1 MNKTISF
8 FFFFILGFSVYY
20 FIDLFYFKSIQT
32 FVKELSGSKAV
43 AHVSAYSITM
53 LPLIITL
60 KIIFPKK
67 SITNLF
73 SINKPFLQGF
83 SIAFMGTLPMFA
95 GYFMYFKLVQS
106 INFQSLFINNVS
118 SPFFEE
124 LIFRAFL
131 IGILY
136 RFTRMGFITSA
147 LFGSLL
153 FAQVHLYQGSSLT
166 ELTEIFLITFL
177 GSVFFSWVY
186 FETDFNLWTAI
197 SLHLFMNFYWEIF
210 NVSDN
215 VSGNMYGNLFKVVSI
230 LLIIALVIYHKRRN
244 KIPFQITGE
253 TLFIKTREM

>member
-20 FIDLFYFKSIQT
+20 FVDLFYFKSIQI

-43 AHVSAYSITM
+43 AHVAAYCITM

-60 KIIFPKK
+60 KIIFPEKN
-67 SITNLF
+67 ITTLF
-73 SINKPFLQGF
+73 SINKPILKGF
-83 SIAFMGTLPMFA
+83 SIAFMGTLPMLA
-95 GYFMYFKLVQS
+95 GYFIYFKLVQS
-106 INFQSLFINNVS
+106 ISFQSLFINSIS

-136 RFTRMGFITSA
+136 RFTRLGFITSA

-153 FAQVHLYQGSSLT
+153 FAHVHLYQGSSFT

-197 SLHLFMNFYWEIF
+197 FLHLFMNLYWEIF
-210 NVSDN
+210 NVSEN
-215 VSGNMYGNLFKVVSI
+215 VSGNMYGNLFKILSI
-230 LLIIALVIYHKRRN
+230 LLIIALVIYNKRRN
-244 KIPFQITGE
+244 RIPFQITGKN
-253 TLFIKTREM
+253 LFIKTRQT

>member
-20 FIDLFYFKSIQT
+20 FVDLFYFKSIQS
-32 FVKELSGSKAV
+32 FVKQLSGSKAV
-43 AHVSAYSITM
+43 AHISAYCITM
-53 LPLIITL
+53 LPLVITL
-60 KIIFPKK
+60 KILFPEKN
-67 SITNLF
+67 ITNLF
-73 SINKPFLQGF
+73 SINKPVLKGL
-83 SIAFMGTLPMFA
+83 SIAFMGTLPMLA
-95 GYFMYFKLVQS
+95 GYFTYFKLVQS
-106 INFQSLFINNVS
+106 INFQSLFINSIS

-153 FAQVHLYQGSSLT
+153 FAQVHLYQGSSFA

-177 GSVFFSWVY
+177 GSVFFSWAY

-197 SLHLFMNFYWEIF
+197 SLHLFMNLYWEIF

-215 VSGNMYGNLFKVVSI
+215 VSGNMYGNLFKVLSI
-230 LLIIALVIYHKRRN
+230 LLITALVIYNKRRN
-244 KIPFQITGE
+244 KIPFQITGKN
-253 TLFIKTREM
+253 LFIKTKEM

>member
-8 FFFFILGFSVYY
+8 FLIFILGFSVYY
-20 FIDLFYFKSIQT
+20 FVDLFYFKSIQT
-32 FVKELSGSKAV
+32 FVKELSGSKAL
-43 AHVSAYSITM
+43 AHVVAYCVTM
-53 LPLIITL
+53 VPLIIIL
-60 KIIFPKK
+60 KIIFPEKK
-67 SITNLF
+67 IISLF
-73 SINKPFLQGF
+73 SINKSVLKGF
-83 SIAFMGTLPMFA
+83 STAFIGTLPMLL
-95 GYFMYFKLVQS
+95 GYCIYFKLVQS
-106 INFQSLFINNVS
+106 INFQSLFINSIS

-136 RFTRMGFITSA
+136 RFTRLGFITSA

-153 FAQVHLYQGSSLT
+153 FAQMHLYQGSSFT

-197 SLHLFMNFYWEIF
+197 FLHLFMNLYWEIF

-215 VSGNMYGNLFKVVSI
+215 VSGNMYGNLFKILSI
-230 LLIIALVIYHKRRN
+230 LLIIALVIYNKRRN
-244 KIPFQITGE
+244 KIQFQITRKN
-253 TLFIKTREM
+253 LFIKTKQT